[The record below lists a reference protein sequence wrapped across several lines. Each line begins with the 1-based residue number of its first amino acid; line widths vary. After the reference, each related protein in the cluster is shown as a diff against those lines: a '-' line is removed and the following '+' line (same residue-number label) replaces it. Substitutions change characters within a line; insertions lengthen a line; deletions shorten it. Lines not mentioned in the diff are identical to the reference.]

1 VQGGGHQGRSL
12 KQNGV
17 KRLMVGSRG
26 YSQASW
32 FRWGAGDTRVEQ
44 LLWASQSEELLRAL
58 QSTAQQGQSMA
69 SARAAPLLIADRSRA
84 VADAPMVARAGAG
97 IIQAMEVARARLM
110 IAWRRGL
117 TCIQVG

>member
-1 VQGGGHQGRSL
+1 MQGGHQGRSL

-26 YSQASW
+26 YSQAGW
-32 FRWGAGDTRVEQ
+32 FRWGGAGDTRVKQ
-44 LLWASQSEELLRAL
+44 HLWASQSEELLRAL

-97 IIQAMEVARARLM
+97 IIQAKEVARARLK
-110 IAWRRGL
+110 IARRRGL

>member
-1 VQGGGHQGRSL
+1 MQGGHQGRSL

-17 KRLMVGSRG
+17 KRLMVGSGG
-26 YSQASW
+26 YCQASW
-32 FRWGAGDTRVEQ
+32 FRWGAGDTRVKQ
-44 LLWASQSEELLRAL
+44 HLWASQSEELLRAL

-84 VADAPMVARAGAG
+84 VADAPMAARAGAG
-97 IIQAMEVARARLM
+97 AIQAKEVARARLK
-110 IAWRRGL
+110 IARRRGL